1 MLQIRNVSKFFPGVT
16 ALDNVSL
23 DFAPGEVHAI
33 VGENGAGKSTLIKI
47 ICGIYTPD
55 EGEVLLD
62 GEHMH
67 LRSYKDALDHKIN
80 LVSQEIQVIPKSTVA
95 ENIMLD
101 KLERYAERR
110 AIDWKKLNRDAA
122 AVYGPGRPRPAQHHA
137 RRRPE
142 RGPEAADHDCPLA
155 LLECP
160 HPDHGRAHLGP
171 HPP

>member
-16 ALDNVSL
+16 ALDNISL

-55 EGEVLLD
+55 EGEVRLD

-101 KLERYAERR
+101 KLQRYVERSAR
-110 AIDWKKLNRDAA
+110 IPTPVSVPCKLRCPMADGSDLSQSIPWQAPSTRLEHHPTGRNRS
-122 AVYGPGRPRPAQHHA
+122 
-137 RRRPE
+137 
-142 RGPEAADHDCPLA
+142 RGSSV
-155 LLECP
+155 
-160 HPDHGRAHLGP
+160 G
-171 HPP
+171 